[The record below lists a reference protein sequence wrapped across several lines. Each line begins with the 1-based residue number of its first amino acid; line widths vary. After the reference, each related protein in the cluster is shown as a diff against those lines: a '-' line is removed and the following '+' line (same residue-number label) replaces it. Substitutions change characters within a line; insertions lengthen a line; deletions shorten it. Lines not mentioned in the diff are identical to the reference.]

1 MTSCQTKIFPLNPW
15 RYSQRPR
22 RVRQEVSNI
31 TQDHQ
36 VEEEDREDDEG
47 VQDEREIWEVTH
59 VSQQDLEMTEG
70 EGLDLLAQLLEL
82 VGWSQINN
90 NET

>member
-1 MTSCQTKIFPLNPW
+1 
-15 RYSQRPR
+15 
-22 RVRQEVSNI
+22 VRQEVSPI

>member
-1 MTSCQTKIFPLNPW
+1 
-15 RYSQRPR
+15 
-22 RVRQEVSNI
+22 VRQEVSNI